1 MNEFLFNYL
10 FAKYKDTTI
19 QNAKDLKKKVYN
31 DYKIIIN
38 SDLYIAIN
46 KYQVSKYGCA
56 LRVDSRLYNNRFYE
70 NSNKRLKYTQDKTRK
85 QYEEYL
91 FNKRNGLLWEQK
103 NLKNWLK
110 LKIMIKL

>member
-1 MNEFLFNYL
+1 MNQFLFDYL

-19 QNAKDLKKKVYN
+19 QNAKHLKKKVYN
-31 DYKIIIN
+31 DCKILIN

-46 KYQVSKYGCA
+46 KYQVKKYGCA

-70 NSNKRLKYTQDKTRK
+70 NSKKRLEYTQNKTRK

-91 FNKRNGLLWEQK
+91 FNKRNGLL
-103 NLKNWLK
+103 
-110 LKIMIKL
+110 